1 MRDCAS
7 AILPIR
13 QVTENTLIRAIEKQQ
28 TEANVTEW
36 SKVLRSGRSVFAR
49 VGSSPTVCIFPFLS
63 EMGEYILNKQEVLY
77 YDAVFASVVTG
88 DEEIIRGKEAVTF
101 LRRSGLSSAEIKS
114 VSCGLSL

>member
-1 MRDCAS
+1 MGEAS
-7 AILPIR
+7 FKEGERSFKKGREEL
-13 QVTENTLIRAIEKQQ
+13 EL
-28 TEANVTEW
+28 EANVTEW

>member
-1 MRDCAS
+1 MCSHAWVRV
-7 AILPIR
+7 PP
-13 QVTENTLIRAIEKQQ
+13 
-28 TEANVTEW
+28 
-36 SKVLRSGRSVFAR
+36 FA
-49 VGSSPTVCIFPFLS
+49 FFLFLS
-63 EMGEYILNKQEVLY
+63 AMGECILNKQEALY